1 MDNYSLIQ
9 TTTDSKELARKIAK
23 ELLDKK
29 LAACIQII
37 PIESLYTWEQEI
49 KEDKEYLLQIK
60 TISKNYKKIEE
71 LILSLHSYSTPEI
84 ISIPIYS
91 GFKGYL
97 DWIKDEVI

>member
-9 TTTDSKELARKIAK
+9 TTTDSKELAKKIAK

-29 LAACIQII
+29 LAACIQIF

-71 LILSLHSYSTPEI
+71 LILSLHNYTTPEI
-84 ISIPIYS
+84 ISISINR

-97 DWIKDEVI
+97 DWIKMK